1 MNDSRQRPVML
12 QLVVQGSQ
20 PLDDA
25 LALLALLLVGD
36 IGDGAV
42 QVVDCAC
49 LLTVS
54 KQCKLKAIC
63 LPEEPTRMT
72 GHLSWDETE
81 AKVHLS
87 EVKYWAAAVSR
98 EAAAETETKTKA
110 ETYGSWGR
118 APWLKRKRAEKRE
131 SEGRARRRHSRPR
144 GFPVNKKITKSRT
157 IQTLQ
162 TTAASTMSNSFI

>member
-1 MNDSRQRPVML
+1 ML

-36 IGDGAV
+36 IGDGTV

-63 LPEEPTRMT
+63 LLEKPTRMT
-72 GHLSWDETE
+72 GHLSWAETE

-98 EAAAETETKTKA
+98 EAEAEAETGTKA

-118 APWLKRKRAEKRE
+118 APWLKRKKNRE
-131 SEGRARRRHSRPR
+131 ERVGGESPATSFEAA
-144 GFPVNKKITKSRT
+144 GFSGEQN
-157 IQTLQ
+157 
-162 TTAASTMSNSFI
+162 NY